1 MNPKTVRPLVAEL
14 TGTALFVFFGA
25 ASIAATM
32 AASVSGGVQSMIV
45 AAAHGVGMAIIVSA
59 TMNISGGH
67 MNPAVSFGLFVAGK
81 INGKTLG
88 QYVAAQLI
96 GALVG
101 AALLKGIFPWGP
113 VHASAVG
120 TPQLSITTDGLHGIL
135 IEAMLTF
142 FLVSA
147 VFGTAVSPQAPKVG
161 GFGIGLAIF
170 VCALVGGAL
179 TGAAM
184 NPARALGPAL
194 VAWEW
199 HGQAVYWIG
208 PLLGATV
215 AGAVWKFVLL
225 PRDATDLG

>member
-1 MNPKTVRPLVAEL
+1 MNPKTLRPLVAEL
-14 TGTALFVFFGA
+14 AGTALFVFFGA
-25 ASIAATM
+25 GSIAATM
-32 AASVSGGVQSMIV
+32 AAAVSGGVQSMIV

-67 MNPAVSFGLFVAGK
+67 INPAVSFGLFVAGK

-88 QYVAAQLI
+88 QYVGAQLL

-101 AALLKGIFPWGP
+101 AALLKVILPWGP
-113 VHASAVG
+113 VHASAAG

-147 VFGTAVSPQAPKVG
+147 VFGTAVSSEAPKIG

-170 VCALVGGAL
+170 VDVLIGGSL

-184 NPARALGPAL
+184 NPARAFGPAL
-194 VAWEW
+194 ASGTWNNW
-199 HGQAVYWIG
+199 IVYWIG
-208 PLLGATV
+208 PVLGGVV
-215 AGAVWKFVLL
+215 AGLVYDKFL
-225 PRDATDLG
+225 RK

>member
-1 MNPKTVRPLVAEL
+1 MNPKTLRPLVAEL
-14 TGTALFVFFGA
+14 AGTALFVFFGA
-25 ASIAATM
+25 GSIAATL
-32 AASVSGGVQSMIV
+32 AAAVTGGVQSMIV

-67 MNPAVSFGLFVAGK
+67 INPAVSFALFIAGK

-88 QYVAAQLI
+88 QYVGAQLL

-101 AALLKGIFPWGP
+101 AALIKLLLPWGA
-113 VHASAVG
+113 VHASAAG

-147 VFGTAVSPQAPKVG
+147 VFGTAVSSEAPKIG

-170 VCALVGGAL
+170 VCALVGGPF
-179 TGAAM
+179 TGAIM
-184 NPARALGPAL
+184 NPARAFGPAI
-194 VAWEW
+194 VAW
-199 HGQAVYWIG
+199 QLTAQYVYWVG
-208 PLLGATV
+208 PLIGATL
-215 AGAVWKFVLL
+215 AGLLWKHLLL
-225 PRDATDLG
+225 PKER

>member
-1 MNPKTVRPLVAEL
+1 MNPKTLRPLVAEL
-14 TGTALFVFFGA
+14 AGTALFVFFGA
-25 ASIAATM
+25 GSIAATM
-32 AASVSGGVQSMIV
+32 AAAVSGGVQSMIV

-67 MNPAVSFGLFVAGK
+67 INPAVSFGLFVAGK

-88 QYVAAQLI
+88 QYVGAQLL

-101 AALLKGIFPWGP
+101 AALLKVIFPWGP

-147 VFGTAVSPQAPKVG
+147 VFGTAVSSESPKIG

-170 VCALVGGAL
+170 VCALVGGPF
-179 TGAAM
+179 TGAMM
-184 NPARALGPAL
+184 NPARAFGPAII
-194 VAWEW
+194 AW
-199 HGQAVYWIG
+199 QLTAQYVYWVGPAIG
-208 PLLGATV
+208 AAL
-215 AGAVWKFVLL
+215 AGLFWKHLLL
-225 PRDATDLG
+225 PKDHAKL

>member
-1 MNPKTVRPLVAEL
+1 MNTKTLRPLVAEL
-14 TGTALFVFFGA
+14 AGTALFVFFGA
-25 ASIAATM
+25 GSIAATM
-32 AASVSGGVQSMIV
+32 AAAVSGGVQSMIV
-45 AAAHGVGMAIIVSA
+45 AAAHGVGMAIIVTA

-67 MNPAVSFGLFVAGK
+67 MNPAVSFALFVAGK

-88 QYVAAQLI
+88 QYVGAQLI

-113 VHASAVG
+113 VHASAAG

-147 VFGTAVSPQAPKVG
+147 VFGTAVSSEAPKIG

-170 VCALVGGAL
+170 VCALVGGPF
-179 TGAAM
+179 TGAIM
-184 NPARALGPAL
+184 NPARAFGPAVVNVSL
-194 VAWEW
+194 N
-199 HGQAVYWIG
+199 GQAVYWIG
-208 PLLGATV
+208 PLLGAAV
-215 AGAVWKFVLL
+215 AAALWKAVLL
-225 PRDATDLG
+225 PRGQ

>member
-1 MNPKTVRPLVAEL
+1 MNPKTLRPLVAEL
-14 TGTALFVFFGA
+14 AGTALFVFFGA
-25 ASIAATM
+25 GSIAATM
-32 AASVSGGVQSMIV
+32 AAAVSGGVQSMIV

-67 MNPAVSFGLFVAGK
+67 INPAVSFGLFVAGK

-88 QYVAAQLI
+88 QYVGAQLL

-101 AALLKGIFPWGP
+101 AALLKVIFPWGP

-147 VFGTAVSPQAPKVG
+147 VFGTAVSSESPKIG

-170 VCALVGGAL
+170 VCALPKPPILGDSEIG
-179 TGAAM
+179 
-184 NPARALGPAL
+184 RAH
-194 VAWEW
+194 V
-199 HGQAVYWIG
+199 
-208 PLLGATV
+208 
-215 AGAVWKFVLL
+215 
-225 PRDATDLG
+225 

>member
-1 MNPKTVRPLVAEL
+1 MNPKTLRPLVAEL
-14 TGTALFVFFGA
+14 AGTALFVFFGA
-25 ASIAATM
+25 GAIAATL
-32 AASVSGGVQSMIV
+32 AAAVSGGVQSMIV

-67 MNPAVSFGLFVAGK
+67 INPAVSFALFVAGK

-88 QYVAAQLI
+88 QYVGAQLL

-101 AALLKGIFPWGP
+101 AALIKGLLPWGA
-113 VHASAVG
+113 VHASAAG

-147 VFGTAVSPQAPKVG
+147 VFGTAVSSEAPKIG

-170 VCALVGGAL
+170 VCALVGGPF
-179 TGAAM
+179 TGAIM
-184 NPARALGPAL
+184 NPARAFGPAII
-194 VAWEW
+194 AW
-199 HGQAVYWIG
+199 QLTAQYVYWVG
-208 PLLGATV
+208 PLIGATL
-215 AGAVWKFVLL
+215 AGLLWKHLLL
-225 PRDATDLG
+225 PKER